1 MVPLRVV
8 DYALLEVRTPIPST
22 RTQSPTRESLSTEG
36 GFLEAWAQ
44 GYNVGSLIIL
54 ILIVFCNHRSGILLH
69 KHILFELVLA
79 LWHGTFTFVE
89 NPNYGWYL
97 SSTAALLFVSYQIHN
112 VVSWLKIRPFL
123 PLWGSRLFI
132 FSLLAVQPFWITK
145 AWSNFEYFNG
155 LGSDVNHLSVSKDQV
170 KVRSHA
176 SMRVHFDCISSYGR
190 RSQRGADYDSIWD
203 QSILAFFALV
213 FKCASDT
220 IFLDDFKSVL
230 DDIIARKLS
239 STGGGT
245 VHNGTHHGHDTRKRC
260 CSSMRG
266 DPALIECASIPEPV
280 LGTTV
285 EKSYRRPKWLKSF
298 NPFES
303 SEQKEIMPT
312 IRVQRETMVTSDVR
326 KPSHESW
333 HSEQGLLRTPE
344 AAAVGGHRHDD
355 HVVTSAL
362 STGRPTF
369 TQKGYE
375 MK

>member
-155 LGSDVNHLSVSKDQV
+155 LGSDVN
-170 KVRSHA
+170 VR
-176 SMRVHFDCISSYGR
+176 MR
-190 RSQRGADYDSIWD
+190 
-203 QSILAFFALV
+203 
-213 FKCASDT
+213 
-220 IFLDDFKSVL
+220 
-230 DDIIARKLS
+230 
-239 STGGGT
+239 
-245 VHNGTHHGHDTRKRC
+245 
-260 CSSMRG
+260 
-266 DPALIECASIPEPV
+266 P
-280 LGTTV
+280 
-285 EKSYRRPKWLKSF
+285 
-298 NPFES
+298 
-303 SEQKEIMPT
+303 
-312 IRVQRETMVTSDVR
+312 
-326 KPSHESW
+326 
-333 HSEQGLLRTPE
+333 
-344 AAAVGGHRHDD
+344 
-355 HVVTSAL
+355 
-362 STGRPTF
+362 
-369 TQKGYE
+369 
-375 MK
+375 